1 MNTVEVAPD
10 EAYVEELHTLTVR
23 ELEDEQWYL
32 AAALR
37 EPPAIEADLSPNHR
51 WRLLLAE
58 FKARGRK
65 VR

>member
-1 MNTVEVAPD
+1 MTQATVAPD
-10 EAYVEELHTLTVR
+10 EAYVEELHTLTVH

-32 AAALR
+32 AAAIR
-37 EPPAIEADLSPNHR
+37 VPPVVEAELSPVHR
-51 WRLLLAE
+51 MRLLLAE